1 MKIGAFTIVLT
12 PLSETVVPSV
22 ATQVLPQAVRR
33 RRRGPLSL
41 PARYP
46 CTLPVPCLWRQSCNF
61 AQSAA
66 LLPSSARPSCCP
78 CWLLSPRAFSAHQ
91 FLHVALSAALLATCA
106 Y

>member
-33 RRRGPLSL
+33 RHRGRPSL
-41 PARYP
+41 PAKHL
-46 CTLPVPCLWRQSCNF
+46 CTPPVPYLWGQSYNF

-66 LLPSSARPSCCP
+66 SLPSSARPSYCP

-91 FLHVALSAALLATCA
+91 FLRVALSAALLATCA